1 MKIHRKALYPAV
13 LLGAGIAM
21 AFVLVLAKPRA
32 STEIHEPP
40 APLVRVIPV
49 ASADVP
55 MVVRTQGRVEP
66 RAEIDLVAEVAGK
79 VVEVAPTLAA
89 GGFFEEGDLLVRI
102 EPHDYALAVDRAK
115 AEVARAE
122 VRIAMEKAEANVAVR
137 EWKDIGEGG
146 AAPALVARE
155 PQLAEA
161 AAGLSAARAMLAQA
175 TRDLERTAIR
185 APFAGRVRE
194 EDVDIGQF
202 IARGEKIAR
211 IYSTDVAEIR
221 LPLADDDLAFLDL
234 NMAWRDSAKNAPGPE
249 VTVHAEFAGHR
260 WQWKG
265 RIVRTEGQIDPATHV
280 IHAVASVDDPY
291 GRGSDPARP
300 PLAAGLFVEADIEGR
315 LASNVITLPRAAM
328 RGESRVL
335 VVDAEDRLRSRK
347 VKVLR
352 REGERVIVSDGLSA
366 GERVCIS
373 TLEVATDGMKVRVAE
388 EQDRSAVGSGSRRGR
403 DAVGNTRRRSGTDPD
418 FEESGS
424 VPDLRDD
431 AAALVEPVPAETGS

>member
-1 MKIHRKALYPAV
+1 MKLHRKALYPAV
-13 LLGAGIAM
+13 LLAAGIAM
-21 AFVLVLAKPRA
+21 AFVLLLAKPRA

-40 APLVRVIPV
+40 APLVRVVPV
-49 ASADVP
+49 ATGDIP

-89 GGFFEEGDLLVRI
+89 GGFFDQGDLLVRI
-102 EPHDYALAVDRAK
+102 DPHDYALAVDRAK

-137 EWKDIGEGG
+137 EWKDIGEG

-161 AAGLSAARAMLAQA
+161 AAGLAAARAMLAQA
-175 TRDLERTAIR
+175 ARDLERTAIQ

-194 EDVDIGQF
+194 EDVDVGQF

-234 NMAWRDSAKNAPGPE
+234 NMAWRDSQANTPGPE

-260 WQWKG
+260 WHWKG
-265 RIVRTEGQIDPATHV
+265 RIVRTEGQIDPTTHV
-280 IHAVASVDDPY
+280 IHAVASVEDPY

-300 PLAAGLFVEADIEGR
+300 PLAAGLFVEADITGR
-315 LASNVITLPRAAM
+315 VASNVVALPRAAM

-335 VVDAEDRLRSRK
+335 VVDADDRLRLRK

-352 REGERVIVSDGLSA
+352 REGDRVIVSEGLAA
-366 GERVCIS
+366 GERVCVS

-388 EQDRSAVGSGSRRGR
+388 QEEERGAVSRNRRGGR
-403 DAVGNTRRRSGTDPD
+403 DPVVAA
-418 FEESGS
+418 EHGS
-424 VPDLRDD
+424 
-431 AAALVEPVPAETGS
+431 

>member
-1 MKIHRKALYPAV
+1 MKLHRKALYPAV
-13 LLGAGIAM
+13 LLAVGIVM

-40 APLVRVIPV
+40 APLVRVVPV
-49 ASADVP
+49 ATGDIP

-89 GGFFEEGDLLVRI
+89 GGFFGEGDLLVRI
-102 EPHDYALAVDRAK
+102 DPHDYALAVDRAR

-122 VRIAMEKAEANVAVR
+122 VRIAMEKAEASVAVR
-137 EWKDIGEGG
+137 EWKDIGEG

-161 AAGLSAARAMLAQA
+161 AAGLAAARAMLAQA
-175 TRDLERTAIR
+175 TRDLERTAIQ

-194 EDVDIGQF
+194 EDVDVGQF

-234 NMAWRDSAKNAPGPE
+234 NMAWRDSEKNAPGPE

-260 WQWKG
+260 WHWKG

-280 IHAVASVDDPY
+280 IHAVASIDDPY

-300 PLAAGLFVEADIEGR
+300 PLAAGLFVEADITGR
-315 LASNVITLPRAAM
+315 LASNVVTLPRAAM

-335 VVDAEDRLRSRK
+335 VVDADDRLRSRK

-352 REGERVIVSDGLSA
+352 REGDRVIVSEGLA
-366 GERVCIS
+366 TGERVCVS

-388 EQDRSAVGSGSRRGR
+388 DQERGDVSRNRRGGR
-403 DAVGNTRRRSGTDPD
+403 DPV
-418 FEESGS
+418 
-424 VPDLRDD
+424 
-431 AAALVEPVPAETGS
+431 AAAEHGS

>member
-1 MKIHRKALYPAV
+1 MNLGRKALYPI
-13 LLGAGIAM
+13 LLLAGGVAA
-21 AFVLVLAKPRA
+21 AFALVVAKPRA
-32 STEIHEPP
+32 STEIHEAP
-40 APLVRVIPV
+40 APLVRVIEV
-49 ASADVP
+49 TMGDVP
-55 MVVRTQGRVEP
+55 MMVRTQGRVEP

-89 GGFFEEGDLLVRI
+89 GGFFAEGDLLVRI
-102 EPHDYALAVDRAK
+102 EPHDYKLAVDRAK

-122 VRIAMEKAEANVAVR
+122 VRVAMEKAEANVAVR
-137 EWKDIGEGG
+137 EWKDIGEG

-161 AAGLSAARAMLAQA
+161 AAASAAARAMLAQA

-185 APFAGRVRE
+185 APFAGRVRH
-194 EDVDIGQF
+194 EDVDVGQF
-202 IARGEKIAR
+202 ITRGQTVAR

-234 NMAWRDSAKNAPGPE
+234 DMAWRDSGANTPGPE
-249 VTVHAEFAGHR
+249 VTVHAEFAGRR

-265 RIVRTEGQIDPATHV
+265 RIVRTEGQIDPATQV

-300 PLAAGLFVEADIEGR
+300 PLAAGLFVEAEIAGR
-315 LASNVITLPRAAM
+315 LASNVIMLPRAGM

-335 VVDAEDRLRSRK
+335 VVDADDRLRVRK

-352 REGERVIVSDGLSA
+352 REGDRVIVSDGLVA
-366 GERVCIS
+366 GERVCVS
-373 TLEVATDGMKVRVAE
+373 TLEVATDGMKVRVSD
-388 EQDRSAVGSGSRRGR
+388 EQAKNAIGSARRGR
-403 DAVGNTRRRSGTDPD
+403 RDPD
-418 FEESGS
+418 AAIGS
-424 VPDLRDD
+424 DALR
-431 AAALVEPVPAETGS
+431 AEQRS

>member
-1 MKIHRKALYPAV
+1 MKIHRKALYPAL
-13 LLGAGIAM
+13 LLGTGIVM

-49 ASADVP
+49 AAGDVP
-55 MVVRTQGRVEP
+55 MIVRTQGRVEP

-89 GGFFEEGDLLVRI
+89 GGFFSQGDLLVRL
-102 EPHDYALAVDRAK
+102 EPDDYALAVDRTK

-122 VRIAMEKAEANVAVR
+122 VRVAMEKAEANVAVR
-137 EWKDIGEGG
+137 EWKDIGQGG
-146 AAPALVARE
+146 AAPALVARA

-161 AAGLSAARAMLAQA
+161 GASLSAARAVLAQA
-175 TRDLERTAIR
+175 TRDLERTSIR
-185 APFAGRVRE
+185 APFAGRVRN
-194 EDVDIGQF
+194 EDVDVGQF
-202 IARGEKIAR
+202 VARGQTIAR

-234 NMAWRDSAKNAPGPE
+234 NMAWRDSEKDAPGPE

-300 PLAAGLFVEADIEGR
+300 PLAAGLFVEAEIAGR
-315 LASNVITLPRAAM
+315 LAANVVTLPRAAM

-335 VVDAEDRLRSRK
+335 VVDGEDRLRSRK

-352 REGERVIVSDGLSA
+352 READRVIVSEGLA
-366 GERVCIS
+366 PGERVCVS

-388 EQDRSAVGSGSRRGR
+388 EPRKAS
-403 DAVGNTRRRSGTDPD
+403 
-418 FEESGS
+418 
-424 VPDLRDD
+424 
-431 AAALVEPVPAETGS
+431 